1 MARKQA
7 KRRKQAPKRNWRKLT
22 APFVVAFRVA
32 AALAVVGL
40 TYELSARLLDQ
51 PIRAITIDGPFQRVS
66 ALQIEEAISPELG
79 RGFLSASLGSIRDR
93 VSALPWIDQASVARR
108 WPATLAIH
116 VTEQVP
122 AANWGERGL
131 LNTRGE
137 LFVEEA
143 RHVPAELPRLSGPD
157 GESDKVAQTYLALR
171 ERLIPMGLDLRR
183 VHMDPRGAWDITLS
197 NGVDVR
203 LGRRDV
209 TERIDLFVDVV
220 ADLVS
225 SREQEITF
233 VDMRY
238 SNGFTIGWANQQAA
252 PGPAAAEGSQEML
265 AGADTFSGPRGNT
278 E

>member
-22 APFVVAFRVA
+22 APLVLAFRIA

-122 AANWGERGL
+122 AATWGESGL
-131 LNTRGE
+131 LNTRGD
-137 LFVEEA
+137 LFVEDA
-143 RHVPAELPRLSGPD
+143 RHIPAELPRLSGPD
-157 GESDKVAQTYLALR
+157 GESDKVAKTYLALR

-183 VHMDPRGAWDITLS
+183 VHMDPRGAWEITLS

-225 SREQEITF
+225 SREQEINF

-252 PGPAAAEGSQEML
+252 PEPAAAGESQEML
-265 AGADTFSGPRGNT
+265 ADADTFAGGRRST